1 MPPDVTTGDSQPPGR
16 AYRPA
21 SLLLVHG
28 AGSGPRIY
36 DGWADEFPSMRVA
49 AVDLHEGLDV
59 ASASM
64 SDYAGR
70 VVQAA
75 RALPQPVSLCGWS
88 MGGLVVLQSAAR
100 IRPHSII
107 LIEAS
112 APSEIQGLHPEVPL
126 QAGTFDPQ
134 SVYGRFPSGIRARPE
149 SSLARAE
156 RKRGI
161 SVPALPW
168 PALVIYGDEFRDER
182 GTALVRLHRAEGR
195 YFGGLDHWGLVLD
208 RRVRRA
214 VAEFLAS
221 GRCRRPH

>member
-49 AVDLHEGLDV
+49 AVDLHGSLD
-59 ASASM
+59 
-64 SDYAGR
+64 
-70 VVQAA
+70 
-75 RALPQPVSLCGWS
+75 
-88 MGGLVVLQSAAR
+88 
-100 IRPHSII
+100 
-107 LIEAS
+107 
-112 APSEIQGLHPEVPL
+112 
-126 QAGTFDPQ
+126 
-134 SVYGRFPSGIRARPE
+134 VYGRFPSGIRSRPE

-182 GTALVRLHRAEGR
+182 GTALVRLYRAEGR

-214 VAEFLAS
+214 VAEFLANRS
-221 GRCRRPH
+221 LR